1 MPRRGWRGLGHPRR
15 RWGQRMRVVEPM
27 VLLLLA
33 QEPSHGYRLVERL
46 EEAFGVV
53 NLPAQTVYRVLQHLE
68 DAEWITSTW
77 DTESAQGP
85 PRKVYEITADGLEA
99 LDMWSKEI
107 QELQET
113 LNSLLEAY
121 RRFKQAS

>member
-1 MPRRGWRGLGHPRR
+1 
-15 RWGQRMRVVEPM
+15 MRVIEPM

-53 NLPAQTVYRVLQHLE
+53 DLPAQTVYRVLQHLE
-68 DAEWITSTW
+68 EAEWITSTW

-85 PRKVYEITADGLEA
+85 PRKVYEITTEGLEA
-99 LDMWSKEI
+99 LDMWSQEI

-113 LNSLLEAY
+113 LDSLLGAY
-121 RRFKQAS
+121 RRFKQSPS

>member
-1 MPRRGWRGLGHPRR
+1 
-15 RWGQRMRVVEPM
+15 MRVIEPM

-53 NLPAQTVYRVLQHLE
+53 DLPAQTVYRTLQHLE
-68 DAEWITSTW
+68 DAEWITATW

-85 PRKVYEITADGLEA
+85 PRKVYEITAEGLEA
-99 LDMWSKEI
+99 LDMWSTEI
-107 QELQET
+107 QKLQET
-113 LNSLLEAY
+113 LDSLLGAY
-121 RRFKQAS
+121 HRFKQAS

>member
-1 MPRRGWRGLGHPRR
+1 MPRRGWRRLGHPRR
-15 RWGQRMRVVEPM
+15 RWGQRMRVIEPM

-53 NLPAQTVYRVLQHLE
+53 DLPAQTVYRTLQHLE

-77 DTESAQGP
+77 DTESTQGP
-85 PRKVYEITADGLEA
+85 PRKVYEITAEGLEA
-99 LDMWSKEI
+99 LDMWSTEI

-113 LNSLLEAY
+113 LDSLLGAY